1 MNFAE
6 HDTMMNIKEGL
17 IKSVRGE
24 PVEPRMDESPA
35 IYEISRSPFDKP
47 VLSTVEGLRAN
58 GRLNQS
64 LLKQTAIGAVFWAA
78 SSLALAG
85 GVALTPPTPPTPSAQ
100 APAPAPAAAPAPAGP
115 DAEAGAAAYDAG
127 DYDKARHIWQPL
139 AEKGDV
145 RAQRGMGKL
154 YEKGRGVERDFAMAF
169 KWYRPAA
176 EKGDAESQYR
186 LSVGY
191 GYGLGGVKKDEAK
204 AMEWLRKAAENG
216 QKRAQRSLAK
226 GYEDGLN
233 GLPRDPEKAKYWY
246 DRSKTRE

>member
-1 MNFAE
+1 MNFAAP
-6 HDTMMNIKEGL
+6 DTMMNIK
-17 IKSVRGE
+17 
-24 PVEPRMDESPA
+24 
-35 IYEISRSPFDKP
+35 
-47 VLSTVEGLRAN
+47 
-58 GRLNQS
+58 
-64 LLKQTAIGAVFWAA
+64 QTAMGAVFWAA
-78 SSLALAG
+78 SSLVMAG
-85 GVALTPPTPPTPSAQ
+85 GLALTPPTPSAQ
-100 APAPAPAAAPAPAGP
+100 ATAPAPAAAPAPVGH
-115 DAEAGAAAYDAG
+115 DYETGSAAYDAG
-127 DYDKARHIWQPL
+127 DYDKARRIWQPL

-145 RAQRGMGKL
+145 RSQRGMGKL
-154 YEKGRGVERDFAMAF
+154 YEKGRGVERDFATAF

-246 DRSKTRE
+246 DRSRTRE

>member
-1 MNFAE
+1 MNFAA
-6 HDTMMNIKEGL
+6 HDAVMNIK
-17 IKSVRGE
+17 
-24 PVEPRMDESPA
+24 
-35 IYEISRSPFDKP
+35 
-47 VLSTVEGLRAN
+47 
-58 GRLNQS
+58 
-64 LLKQTAIGAVFWAA
+64 QTAMGIVLWLA
-78 SSLALAG
+78 SSLVLAG
-85 GVALTPPTPPTPSAQ
+85 GIALTPPATSAQ
-100 APAPAPAAAPAPAGP
+100 TPAPAPVPAPASAGP
-115 DAEAGAAAYDAG
+115 HYEAGSAAYDAG
-127 DYDKARHIWQPL
+127 DYDKARRIWQPL

-154 YEKGRGVERDFAMAF
+154 YEKGRGVERDFATAL

-191 GYGLGGVKKDEAK
+191 GYGLGVKKNEAK

-246 DRSKTRE
+246 DKFKTRE

>member
-1 MNFAE
+1 MNLTTHAA
-6 HDTMMNIKEGL
+6 MG
-17 IKSVRGE
+17 V
-24 PVEPRMDESPA
+24 
-35 IYEISRSPFDKP
+35 
-47 VLSTVEGLRAN
+47 VLWV
-58 GRLNQS
+58 
-64 LLKQTAIGAVFWAA
+64 A

-85 GVALTPPTPPTPSAQ
+85 GVAVTPPATSAL
-100 APAPAPAAAPAPAGP
+100 APAPVSATAPASAG
-115 DAEAGAAAYDAG
+115 ANYEAGSAAYDAG
-127 DYDKARHIWQPL
+127 DYDKARHIWLPL
-139 AEKGDV
+139 AENGDV
-145 RAQRGMGKL
+145 RAQRGMGKM
-154 YEKGRGVERDFAMAF
+154 YEKGRGVERDFATAL

-191 GYGLGGVKKDEAK
+191 GYGMGVQKDEAK

-226 GYEDGLN
+226 AYEDGMN

>member
-1 MNFAE
+1 M
-6 HDTMMNIKEGL
+6 TMNIGL
-17 IKSVRGE
+17 TTIGIALW
-24 PVEPRMDESPA
+24 A
-35 IYEISRSPFDKP
+35 I
-47 VLSTVEGLRAN
+47 
-58 GRLNQS
+58 
-64 LLKQTAIGAVFWAA
+64 
-78 SSLALAG
+78 SSLVLAG
-85 GVALTPPTPPTPSAQ
+85 GSKPPEASSTTPTPAAVSTPAQ
-100 APAPAPAAAPAPAGP
+100 KPAAP
-115 DAEAGAAAYDAG
+115 DYEAGSTAYDAG
-127 DYDKARHIWQPL
+127 DYDKARRIWQLL

-154 YEKGRGVERDFAMAF
+154 YEKGRGVERDFATAF

-176 EKGDAESQYR
+176 EQGDAESQYR

-191 GYGLGGVKKDEAK
+191 GYRLGGVKKDEAK

-216 QKRAQRSLAK
+216 QKRAQRSLAR

>member
-1 MNFAE
+1 M
-6 HDTMMNIKEGL
+6 G
-17 IKSVRGE
+17 
-24 PVEPRMDESPA
+24 
-35 IYEISRSPFDKP
+35 
-47 VLSTVEGLRAN
+47 
-58 GRLNQS
+58 
-64 LLKQTAIGAVFWAA
+64 TALWMV
-78 SSLALAG
+78 SSLVLAG
-85 GVALTPPTPPTPSAQ
+85 GTAPPPTTSTQ
-100 APAPAPAAAPAPAGP
+100 APAPVPAPAAASAPAGP
-115 DAEAGAAAYDAG
+115 NYEAGSAAYDAG
-127 DYDKARHIWQPL
+127 DYDKARRIWQPL

-191 GYGLGGVKKDEAK
+191 GYGLGVEKDEAK
-204 AMEWLRKAAENG
+204 AMVWLRKAAENG

-226 GYEDGLN
+226 GYEEGLK

-246 DRSKTRE
+246 DRSMTRE

>member
-1 MNFAE
+1 MNFAA
-6 HDTMMNIKEGL
+6 HDMRMNVKEAL

-24 PVEPRMDESPA
+24 PAEPRTDESPA
-35 IYEISRSPFDKP
+35 IYDISRSPFDK
-47 VLSTVEGLRAN
+47 LRAN
-58 GRLNQS
+58 ERLNQS
-64 LLKQTAIGAVFWAA
+64 FLKQTAIAVVLWVA
-78 SSLALAG
+78 SSLVLAG
-85 GVALTPPTPPTPSAQ
+85 GVASTPPTTSAQ
-100 APAPAPAAAPAPAGP
+100 VSAPAPASAQASVGP
-115 DAEAGAAAYDAG
+115 GYEAGSAAYDAG
-127 DYDKARHIWQPL
+127 DYDKARRIWQPL

-145 RAQRGMGKL
+145 RAQRGMGKM
-154 YEKGRGVERDFAMAF
+154 YEKGRGVERDFATAL

-191 GYGLGGVKKDEAK
+191 GYGMGVKKDEAK